1 MHMMHAEA
9 TSKLLEGIMETDH
22 EQSWMDD
29 CRRAVEEFNEVAV
42 PAFRQEW
49 GEDEELGMI
58 SMSLQVLEEA
68 IQLDVGPRAVFI
80 VESATG
86 LVFKIGSDGSI
97 HYEKCIG
104 HISGISG
111 RELYRWLWW

>member
-1 MHMMHAEA
+1 
-9 TSKLLEGIMETDH
+9 METS
-22 EQSWMDD
+22 QGPSWMDD
-29 CRRAVEEFNEVAV
+29 CRRVVEEFNEIAV

-49 GEDEELGMI
+49 GEDEALGMI
-58 SMSLQVLEEA
+58 SMSLQAVRED
-68 IQLDVGPRAVFI
+68 IQLDVGPRAVFA

-86 LVFKIGSDGSI
+86 LVFKVGSDGSI

-104 HISGISG
+104 HITGISG

>member
-1 MHMMHAEA
+1 
-9 TSKLLEGIMETDH
+9 MEMGQ

-29 CRRAVEEFNEVAV
+29 CHRIVEEFNQVAV

-49 GEDEELGMI
+49 GQDEELAMI
-58 SMSLQVLEEA
+58 SMRLQSVQKD

-86 LVFKIGSDGSI
+86 LIFKIGSDGSI
-97 HYEKCIG
+97 RYEKCIG
-104 HISGISG
+104 HITGISG
-111 RELYRWLWW
+111 QELYRWLWW